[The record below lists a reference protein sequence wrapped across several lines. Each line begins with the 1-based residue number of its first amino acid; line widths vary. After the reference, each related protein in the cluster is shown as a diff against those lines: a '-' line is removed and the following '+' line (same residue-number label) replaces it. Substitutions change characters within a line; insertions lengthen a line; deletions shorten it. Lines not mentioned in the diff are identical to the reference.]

1 MCDAA
6 TISLVATTA
15 GTAASVAGQKK
26 AQRAMGEAQ
35 AAENMRQSKLRDEAN
50 ATFAQSLSANSKKGR
65 SDAELNASNKRKEAY
80 TADLAAGKKAE
91 VASSY
96 GTETPKIVADESA
109 ARGAAGKMGSVIDAR
124 NKATLAGFGDATQG
138 MAVKNAR
145 ARSDIGTTA
154 DFMRGSSSALGA
166 EMDYASH
173 AGDKLNTI
181 GDILSKIGM
190 VTGVA
195 AAAGS
200 FATSAKDLA
209 GAKVAESGGLLGADK
224 TTILT
229 GTKDAGATGVFSLK
243 TGQWTPIAEVK
254 DMNWGNF
261 VPEEQLTWA
270 NKPAFLK
277 PFATAPSSIW
287 PTKIK

>member
-15 GTAASVAGQKK
+15 GTAASIAGQKK
-26 AQRAMGEAQ
+26 AQRAMGNVQ
-35 AAENMRQSKLRDEAN
+35 AAENIRQGKLRDEAN
-50 ATFAQSLSANSKKGR
+50 AIFAGS
-65 SDAELNASNKRKEAY
+65 LNANTAKARSETENVAAAKRNEAY
-80 TADLAAGKKAE
+80 KGDIASVKRAE
-91 VASSY
+91 VGSAY
-96 GTETPKIVADESA
+96 GSETPQVVSSEGN
-109 ARGAAGKMGSVIDAR
+109 ARGAAVSKGSVMDAR
-124 NKATLAGFGDATQG
+124 NKAALASFGDATQA

-145 ARSDIGTTA
+145 ARTDVGTTA
-154 DFMRGSSSALGA
+154 DFMRGSASAMGA

-190 VTGVA
+190 VTGVYA
-195 AAAGS
+195 ATGAG
-200 FATSAKDLA
+200 ATTAKEMA
-209 GAKVAESGGLLGADK
+209 GAKVAESGGLLSADK
-224 TTILT
+224 TAVLT

-243 TGQWTPIAEVK
+243 TGQWTPISEVK
-254 DMNWGNF
+254 DMNWSSF